1 MLVVKLFTDNETPLI
16 MFPMSIPQI
25 GITYCGF
32 QMGVGRMMKKKAK
45 DPTVVMV
52 MRSVRKVRRG

>member
-1 MLVVKLFTDNETPLI
+1 
-16 MFPMSIPQI
+16 MSIPQI

-45 DPTVVMV
+45 DPTDVMV